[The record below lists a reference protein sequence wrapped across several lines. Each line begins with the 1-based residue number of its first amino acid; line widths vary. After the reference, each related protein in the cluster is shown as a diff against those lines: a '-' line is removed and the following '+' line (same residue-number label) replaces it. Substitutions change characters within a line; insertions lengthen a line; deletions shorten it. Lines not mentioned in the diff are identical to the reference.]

1 MLDTR
6 HREKEHTRFRKEQRM
21 LASAATRLLWEG
33 LPVLV
38 AVAVLGLALYALVHA
53 GDPKD

>member
-33 LPVLV
+33 LPVLI
-38 AVAVLGLALYALVHA
+38 AVVVLGLALYALVHA
-53 GDPKD
+53 GDEKD